1 MSNQVI
7 KTQNKYPETYQIS
20 ISDITCQHCVSRVE
34 KIIASIDGVEEGN
47 VNLVER
53 AAQVCG
59 GDPNKVVQAI
69 IDQGYDARLVEK
81 KPVSNTYSLKLSKD
95 YVDKALSLLN
105 EHVEVKRC
113 QVNNAIGVSGDTFQ
127 HISVTTHLHPAKLI
141 LFLQHYNIAVRI
153 VEEFTDPRE
162 QQEQLAKQEI
172 RQSWYRSLAAGIV
185 GIGLLV
191 GMKTDTLPAISSDIT
206 VFNFLNPQSFWFIV
220 AIICLI
226 TMWFSGKNYYITAL
240 KQAKY
245 RSANMDTLVALGTSA
260 AWLSSMMV
268 IINPDIFA
276 NGGHLYLDAAV
287 FILAF
292 LNFGHALEVKAK
304 RVTARA
310 ISSLIELAPKNANL
324 LINYQGHEHEVQLPV
339 SVLIVGDRITIRP
352 GERIP
357 IDGIVL
363 KGKSTIDESMLSG
376 EPDAVSK
383 IPGDKVIGGTINGS
397 GQFVFEV
404 DALSD
409 DTTLSHIIEMV
420 RQAQISKPDI
430 GRLVDKV
437 ASFFVPAVIAIA
449 IIAFIIWFIF
459 GPQPNLS
466 YALTTGI
473 AVLVI
478 ACPCAL
484 GLATPIAIMMGTGKA
499 AEYNILIKNSDAL
512 QTASRLTHLVVD
524 KTGTLTKGKP
534 DVTLIKSFIDDN
546 NQVLQLAA
554 SLEQFSEHPIAQTII
569 NKARDQKLKLLTVT
583 DFMAIQ
589 GRGVQG
595 IIDNQKIILGNKKM
609 INENAITIPED
620 LDIDFQ
626 QTVIYLAIDH
636 QLTGVLTLD
645 DPIRDDSY
653 EAIKNLQSMGLKIVM
668 CTGDNK
674 QTASN
679 IASKLNIDTLYA
691 ELLPED
697 KLKVISE
704 LQSQGCLVGMVGDG
718 INDAPALAKANTGF
732 AIGSGTDVAIEN
744 ADITLAGNSLQNV
757 CTAIAISSA
766 TIRNIKQNLFGAF
779 IYNIIGIPLAAGM
792 FYPLTGWLLAPAFAS
807 AAMALSSVT
816 VVINA
821 NRLRFFK
828 G

>member
-1 MSNQVI
+1 MSNQVNE
-7 KTQNKYPETYQIS
+7 TQKKYPETYQIN

-34 KIIASIDGVEEGN
+34 KIIASIDGVEESN

-59 GDPNKVVQAI
+59 GDPNTVVQAI

-81 KPVSNTYSLKLSKD
+81 KPESNTYSLTLPRE
-95 YVDKALSLLN
+95 YVDKAMSLLN
-105 EHVEVKRC
+105 EHGDIKNYQVK
-113 QVNNAIGVSGDTFQ
+113 NITGEAGDTFQ
-127 HISVTTHLHPAKLI
+127 HIVVTTHLHPAKLI
-141 LFLQHYNIAVRI
+141 LFLQNYNIEAHI
-153 VEEFTDPRE
+153 VEEFEDPRKH
-162 QQEQLAKQEI
+162 QEQLASKEI
-172 RQSWYRSLAAGIV
+172 RQSLYRSLAAGTV
-185 GIGLLV
+185 GIGLLI

-206 VFNFLNPQSFWFIV
+206 VFGLLNSQSFWFII

-240 KQAKY
+240 KQAKH

-268 IINPDIFA
+268 IVNPDFFA
-276 NGGHLYLDAAV
+276 NDGHLYLDAAV

-292 LNFGHALEVKAK
+292 LNIGHALEIKAK

-324 LINYQGHEHEVQLPV
+324 MINYQGNEHEVQLPV
-339 SVLIVGDRITIRP
+339 SVLRIGDRIMIRP

-363 KGKSTIDESMLSG
+363 KGKSTIDESMLTG
-376 EPDAVSK
+376 EPEAVSK
-383 IPGDKVIGGTINGS
+383 IPGDKVTGGTINGS
-397 GQFVFEV
+397 GQFDFEV
-404 DALSD
+404 DSLPD

-420 RQAQISKPDI
+420 RQAQISKPPI

-437 ASFFVPAVIAIA
+437 ASVFVPAVIAIA
-449 IIAFIIWFIF
+449 IIAFLIWFVF
-459 GPQPNLS
+459 GPQPNLA
-466 YALTTGI
+466 YALTTSI

-484 GLATPIAIMMGTGKA
+484 GLATPIAIMVGTGKA

-534 DVTLIKSFIDDN
+534 DVTSINSFIDDTH
-546 NQVLQLAA
+546 QVLQLAA
-554 SLEQFSEHPIAQTII
+554 SIEQYSEHPIAQTII
-569 NKARDQKLKLLTVT
+569 NKARQQKLKLLSVT
-583 DFMAIQ
+583 DFMAVQ

-595 IIDNQKIILGNKKM
+595 TIDNQKIILGNEKF
-609 INENAITIPED
+609 INENSITIPSE

-626 QTVIYLAIDH
+626 QTVIYLARNH
-636 QLTGVLTLD
+636 QLIGVLTLD

-653 EAIKNLQSMGLKIVM
+653 KAIKHLQSQGLKIVM

-674 QTASN
+674 QTARN
-679 IASKLNIDTLYA
+679 IARKLNIDTLYS

-697 KLKVISE
+697 KLKVISD

-744 ADITLAGNSLQNV
+744 ADITLAGNSLLNV
-757 CTAIAISSA
+757 STAIAISSA

-779 IYNIIGIPLAAGM
+779 IYNIIGIPLAAGL
-792 FYPLTGWLLAPAFAS
+792 FYPITGWLLAPAFAS
-807 AAMALSSVT
+807 AAMAMSSVT
-816 VVINA
+816 VVVNA

-828 G
+828 R